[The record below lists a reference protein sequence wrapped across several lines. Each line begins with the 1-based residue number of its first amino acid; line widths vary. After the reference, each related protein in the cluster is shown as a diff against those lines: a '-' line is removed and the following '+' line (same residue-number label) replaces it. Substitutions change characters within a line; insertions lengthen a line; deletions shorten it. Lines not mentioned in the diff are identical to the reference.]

1 MVLVGGDF
9 AVVDLGVEL
18 DDAAAL
24 DERAVAGRGAG
35 LFDFGADSR
44 DAVEAVGFDRRLV
57 DRRLD
62 DEAVGLDSLLAD
74 LAVAGVLVGRE
85 GVALVLVVAD
95 AFRIRSALIL
105 SRSSLLRPT
114 ATGRA
119 AFLSLVVDMVLGLD
133 RLREGA
139 ASCDVFSFVL
149 DAAGDFGV
157 GTGFCLEEAVG
168 IRSLLVCSMVAFV
181 LLLEMVAFV
190 LLLEEGA
197 EQEPL
202 GGVALGKEVVG
213 VRLLAL
219 RDSFEDGGFKLLLLR
234 GFVVLDSSVLAN
246 FPLPLSLAFSD
257 CTCLSCGSLGT
268 SAKLWIL

>member
-181 LLLEMVAFV
+181 LLLE
-190 LLLEEGA
+190 EGA